1 MAPTTSSGMLQ
12 VHDLTCRL
20 GSNKV
25 LERLALPDLGR
36 GQLIALLGPNGSGKS
51 TLLRSISGLI
61 PATAHTLA
69 LDGTNLLPLSARL
82 RSAFIRYLPQ
92 SPPDAIHLTVIEA
105 MLVAVNARGAIPAR
119 RALERTQKVLS
130 QVGIEDL
137 GMRYLDELSGGQK
150 QLVSLAQ
157 ALVHE
162 PAVLLLDEPLAS
174 LDLNFQHH
182 AMQLLKQLTRTHGL
196 LIVVVLH
203 DLNMV
208 LRYADAALLL
218 LAGKLLASGEP
229 LTVITPPLL
238 AQAFQVHARVER
250 CSLGHANVLVDD
262 LIQL

>member
-1 MAPTTSSGMLQ
+1 
-12 VHDLTCRL
+12 
-20 GSNKV
+20 
-25 LERLALPDLGR
+25 
-36 GQLIALLGPNGSGKS
+36 
-51 TLLRSISGLI
+51 
-61 PATAHTLA
+61 
-69 LDGTNLLPLSARL
+69 
-82 RSAFIRYLPQ
+82 
-92 SPPDAIHLTVIEA
+92 
-105 MLVAVNARGAIPAR
+105 MLVAVNARAPIPAR
-119 RALERTQKVLS
+119 RALEQTRKVLS

-157 ALVHE
+157 ALVHQ

-182 AMQLLKQLTRTHGL
+182 AMQLLKQLTRSHGL

-229 LTVITPPLL
+229 LNVVTPSLL
-238 AQAFQVHARVER
+238 AQAYQVHAR
-250 CSLGHANVLVDD
+250 
-262 LIQL
+262 